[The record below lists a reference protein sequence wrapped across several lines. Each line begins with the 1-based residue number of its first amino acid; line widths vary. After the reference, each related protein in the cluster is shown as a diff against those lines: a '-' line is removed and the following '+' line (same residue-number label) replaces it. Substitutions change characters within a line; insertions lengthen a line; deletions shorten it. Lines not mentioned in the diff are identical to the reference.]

1 MSVAG
6 PTKGVTRLLTRDEF
20 GWGTRCVRWYCAA
33 ASAARG
39 NHLCFFSLSL
49 LSSKRKRGEFWGRR
63 RIFSLGFVQAF
74 LPVVFVVFL
83 FFFQRRVGET
93 FRLHDDVS
101 FFSTREQSVDD
112 SGDSLQRRHDVSCV
126 YRGSSFSSLS
136 PSSRACTACGVFL
149 KMVLFVGQ
157 TSFMFWCMFFPLMRL
172 FILFSAK
179 SHASSPFRHQKK
191 NYRSS
196 SIVLSS
202 SSSDPR
208 RRNKNPKGFHTF
220 LFLHFCLRRDT
231 NAHTSALLIA

>member
-1 MSVAG
+1 MFVDTALLLLLLVAIIF
-6 PTKGVTRLLTRDEF
+6 VSSLC
-20 GWGTRCVRWYCAA
+20 RC
-33 ASAARG
+33 S
-39 NHLCFFSLSL
+39 
-49 LSSKRKRGEFWGRR
+49 RR
-63 RIFSLGFVQAF
+63 RERERILGKTSYLFSRLRPG
-74 LPVVFVVFL
+74 VFASRFCRFFVFL
-83 FFFQRRVGET
+83 STTRGRNVSSSRRR
-93 FRLHDDVS
+93 F

-149 KMVLFVGQ
+149 KMILFVGQ
-157 TSFMFWCMFFPLMRL
+157 TSFMFWCIFFPLMEL

-179 SHASSPFRHQKK
+179 SHASSPFRHKK

-220 LFLHFCLRRDT
+220 SFFTFVCVEIQTHTRVLF
-231 NAHTSALLIA
+231 

>member
-1 MSVAG
+1 ML
-6 PTKGVTRLLTRDEF
+6 P
-20 GWGTRCVRWYCAA
+20 
-33 ASAARG
+33 ARTLPPKHVQEG
-39 NHLCFFSLSL
+39 
-49 LSSKRKRGEFWGRR
+49 KRKRGEFWGRR

-149 KMVLFVGQ
+149 KMILFVGQ
-157 TSFMFWCMFFPLMRL
+157 TSFMFWCIFFPLMEIIYSFFCEKSRV
-172 FILFSAK
+172 ISVSAPK
-179 SHASSPFRHQKK
+179 KK

-196 SIVLSS
+196 SIVLSSS